1 MKTKELTK
9 QVRDKVVEKYEAG
22 LGYKK
27 ISRALNISLSTI
39 KSIIRKWK
47 EYGTTANLPRGGRPP
62 KLKSRTRRKLIRE
75 ATRRPMVT
83 LEELQRSTAEVG
95 ESVHRTTISR
105 LLHKSGLYGR
115 VARRKPLLKG
125 IHKKSRLEFARSHV
139 GDTANMW
146 KKVLWSDETKIELFG
161 LNAKRYVWRKPNT
174 AHHPEHTIPTV
185 KHGGGSIM
193 LWGCFSSAGTGKL
206 VRIEGKMD
214 GAKYREIL
222 EENLMQSAKDLR
234 LGRRFIFQQDNDP
247 KHTARATKEWFGLK
261 NVNVLKWPS
270 QSPDL
275 NPIENL
281 WQDLKIAVHRRSPSN
296 LTELHLFCQEEWTN
310 LSISRCAK
318 LVPRLGEQSPSSP
331 RRRRLGVRHA

>member
-1 MKTKELTK
+1 
-9 QVRDKVVEKYEAG
+9 
-22 LGYKK
+22 
-27 ISRALNISLSTI
+27 
-39 KSIIRKWK
+39 
-47 EYGTTANLPRGGRPP
+47 
-62 KLKSRTRRKLIRE
+62 
-75 ATRRPMVT
+75 
-83 LEELQRSTAEVG
+83 
-95 ESVHRTTISR
+95 
-105 LLHKSGLYGR
+105 
-115 VARRKPLLKG
+115 
-125 IHKKSRLEFARSHV
+125 
-139 GDTANMW
+139 MW

-318 LVPRLGEQSPSSP
+318 LVETYPKRLAAVIAAKGGSTKRHQGKLIKWGCYNQLMRLTAMWNDSSCLAKLGSSYWFAPMRLLREQSVL
-331 RRRRLGVRHA
+331 RW